1 MKKKQKILIVD
12 DSKLNQQILAEVLGE
27 QYAYLYADDG
37 LQALEV
43 LSANLDLSLI
53 LLDIH
58 MPKMDGLGVLNVMKE
73 RQWVSEV
80 PVIVISAEEDM
91 TFIQKAYDLG
101 ATDYI
106 NRPINMTIVQRRV
119 SNTILLYE
127 QQHRLVHLVRD
138 QVYEREKINSMM
150 ISILSNAIETRNH
163 ESGAHVLHVRVLT
176 EILLRRLIR
185 RTDRYQLSQTDI
197 SQITMLSALHDIGKI
212 RIPEGILNKP
222 GKLDPDEWEKMKQH
236 TVFGDEILQ
245 QMADS
250 QANPFIRTA
259 REICRYHH
267 ERWDGKGYPDGL
279 RGDEIPVSAQVVAL
293 ADVFDALTSDRCY
306 RRAIPFEDALK
317 MIRDGACGEFNPLL
331 IECMNDAE
339 EELRACLQREN
350 VSFDYQLEATQ
361 LASEA
366 LERRELPQ
374 DDRGRRLLAIEK
386 AKTQFYAEQCGGIQ
400 FEYDHW
406 LQKVVYTDWY
416 ADASQRVRALYPA
429 QGEDVDLLT
438 REDWLRLREQ
448 LNKSTTENPYVH
460 MNVLIPVQ
468 GEYRWHRLSARTIWT
483 RRGMDYAEAI
493 GQFTDIHEEAL
504 RQGVHTLTE
513 ENPDTERL
521 LNGLRGI
528 FDVVRLVDA
537 EKANVLEI
545 SPEGEIVETGARCY
559 EMWNRCE
566 RCENCSSCEA
576 LACGSWVTKLEMKD
590 ADLYFVLSKYLKV
603 KERPCVLEIAS
614 RIDDK
619 LYSRGRAEMPEKAG
633 VALLNFYRDALTHA
647 YSRLYLND
655 FEPSLE
661 SADGVALL
669 DVDRLKQ
676 INDEYGHHV
685 GDEAL
690 QAIVAK
696 VGACIRQTDTLIRY
710 GGDEFLLI
718 FNGIAEEVFFRRLE
732 QIQNAVRGI
741 VLPEYPQM
749 QLGVSIGGAYRV
761 KPLSMAIRL
770 ADQRM
775 YENKARH
782 RRVAAEEEKN
792 DAL

>member
-1 MKKKQKILIVD
+1 
-12 DSKLNQQILAEVLGE
+12 
-27 QYAYLYADDG
+27 
-37 LQALEV
+37 
-43 LSANLDLSLI
+43 
-53 LLDIH
+53 
-58 MPKMDGLGVLNVMKE
+58 
-73 RQWVSEV
+73 
-80 PVIVISAEEDM
+80 
-91 TFIQKAYDLG
+91 
-101 ATDYI
+101 
-106 NRPINMTIVQRRV
+106 
-119 SNTILLYE
+119 
-127 QQHRLVHLVRD
+127 
-138 QVYEREKINSMM
+138 
-150 ISILSNAIETRNH
+150 
-163 ESGAHVLHVRVLT
+163 
-176 EILLRRLIR
+176 
-185 RTDRYQLSQTDI
+185 
-197 SQITMLSALHDIGKI
+197 
-212 RIPEGILNKP
+212 
-222 GKLDPDEWEKMKQH
+222 MKQH

-339 EELRACLQREN
+339 EELRACLQRDN

-374 DDRGRRLLAIEK
+374 DDRARRLLAIEK

-416 ADASQRVRALYPA
+416 ADASQRVRVLYPA

-504 RQGVHTLTE
+504 RQGIHALTE
-513 ENPDTERL
+513 ENPDTEQL

-537 EKANVLEI
+537 EKATVLEI
-545 SPEGEIVETGARCY
+545 SPEGEIVETGMRCY
-559 EMWNRCE
+559 ELWNRCE

-782 RRVAAEEEKN
+782 RRMAAEEEKN

>member
-1 MKKKQKILIVD
+1 MKKKRKILIVD
-12 DSKLNQQILAEVLGE
+12 DSKLNQQMLAEVLGE
-27 QYAYLYADDG
+27 QYVYLYADDG
-37 LQALEV
+37 MQALEV
-43 LSANLDLSLI
+43 MATNLDLSLV

-58 MPKMDGLGVLNVMKE
+58 MPKTDGLGVLSVMKE
-73 RQWVSEV
+73 HQWMSEI

-91 TFIQKAYDLG
+91 TFIQKACDLG

-106 NRPINMTIVQRRV
+106 NRPFNMTIVQRRV

-127 QQHRLVHLVRD
+127 QQRRLVHLVKD

-176 EILLRRLIR
+176 EILLRRLVK
-185 RTDRYQLSQTDI
+185 RTDRYRLSQTEI

-212 RIPEGILNKP
+212 RIAESILNKP
-222 GKLDPDEWEKMKQH
+222 GKLDADEWAIMKQH

-245 QMADS
+245 QMADA
-250 QANPFIRTA
+250 QANPFICMA

-279 RGDEIPVSAQVVAL
+279 EGDAIPVSAQVVAL

-306 RRAIPFEDALK
+306 RRAIPFEEALR
-317 MIRDGACGEFNPLL
+317 MIREGACGAFNPLL
-331 IECMNDAE
+331 IDCMNDAE
-339 EELRACLQREN
+339 EELRACLQRDN
-350 VSFDYQLEATQ
+350 VSFDYQLEAAQ

-366 LERRELPQ
+366 LERRDLPQ
-374 DDRGRRLLAIEK
+374 DDRSLRILSIEK
-386 AKTQFYAEQCGGIQ
+386 AKTEFYAGQCGGIQ
-400 FEYDHW
+400 FDYDHW

-416 ADASQRVRALYPA
+416 AEESRRVRVLYPA
-429 QGEDVDLLT
+429 HGEDVDLLS
-438 REDWLRLREQ
+438 REDWQRLRKQ
-448 LNKSTTENPYVH
+448 LNASTPENPYVQ

-468 GEYRWHRLSARTIWT
+468 GEYRWHRLSARTIWM
-483 RRGMDYAEAI
+483 REGMDYAEAI

-504 RQGVHTLTE
+504 RQGVHALSE
-513 ENPDTERL
+513 ENPGAERL
-521 LNGLRGI
+521 VDSLRGI
-528 FDVVRLVDA
+528 FDVVRLVDP

-545 SPEGEIVETGARCY
+545 SPEGEIAETDARCY
-559 EMWNRCE
+559 DLWSRCE

-576 LACGSWVTKLEMKD
+576 LACGGWVTKLEMKE
-590 ADLYFVLSKYLKV
+590 AELYFVLSKYLKV
-603 KERPCVLEIAS
+603 KGRPCVLEIAS

-619 LYSRGRAEMPEKAG
+619 LYSRGRPALPEKAG
-633 VALLNFYRDALTHA
+633 RTLLNFYRDALTHA
-647 YSRLYLND
+647 YSRLYLSD

-661 SADGVALL
+661 SAEGVALL
-669 DVDRLKQ
+669 DVDNLKQ

-690 QAIVAK
+690 RAIAAK
-696 VGACIRQTDTLIRY
+696 VGACIRQTDALIRY

-718 FNGIAEEVFFRRLE
+718 FGNIAEDVFFRRLE
-732 QIQNAVRGI
+732 QIQGAVRGI

-761 KPLSMAIRL
+761 KPLSTAIRL

-775 YENKARH
+775 YENKARQK
-782 RRVAAEEEKN
+782 RKAAEEEKN
-792 DAL
+792 